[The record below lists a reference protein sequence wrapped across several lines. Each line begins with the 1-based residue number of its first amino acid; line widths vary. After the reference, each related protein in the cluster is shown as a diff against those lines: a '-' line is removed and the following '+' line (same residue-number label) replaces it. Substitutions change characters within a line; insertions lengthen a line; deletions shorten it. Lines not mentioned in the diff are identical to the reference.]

1 MRVQNGVYRHLQSP
15 STIFGMPPMFAALAL
30 GGVFFVGILLTT
42 VIEAP
47 LAMLACIFAIP
58 PALAFTIA
66 LRRKDAHCEA
76 TLLLPHT
83 FFKGKHARCL
93 IIGGSSKTTTKGKTK

>member
-15 STIFGMPPMFAALAL
+15 PTIFGMPPMFAALSL
-30 GGVFFVGILLTT
+30 GGVFFVGIILTT
-42 VIEAP
+42 VIDAP
-47 LAMLACIFAIP
+47 LAMLLCIFSIF
-58 PALAFTIA
+58 PALAYTIT

-83 FFKGKHARCL
+83 FFKGKKERRLVA
-93 IIGGSSKTTTKGKTK
+93 GGSAAKAKKGKGK

>member
-1 MRVQNGVYRHLQSP
+1 MKVQDGVYRHLQSP

-30 GGVFFVGILLTT
+30 GGVFFIGILLTT
-42 VIEAP
+42 VIDP
-47 LAMLACIFAIP
+47 PIAMLLCIFAIP
-58 PALAFTIA
+58 PALIFTIT

-83 FFKGKHARCL
+83 FFKGKKDRCL
-93 IIGGSSKTTTKGKTK
+93 VAGARSLTTKKGLKK